1 MRYFDIRHPLRLVLT
16 ALALS
21 TLAACGSKT
30 DANESSIDAPTTTLD
45 PVAQTAADEQLFR
58 LVAYEGQQLLS
69 GGADNKETFKAS
81 FDFDTKNLFPPYR
94 EYLTDAM
101 LQDCLQKQLDQYSTF
116 YISYI
121 VPQLGSS
128 IPTPDWILEL
138 KDGKTFKP
146 SDFGRT
152 YMIRVKYVDVGYQ
165 PGEKDVDIH
174 YSIID
179 GTAYYFQDFDY
190 CLTSS

>member
-1 MRYFDIRHPLRLVLT
+1 MRTFTIKRSART
-16 ALALS
+16 ALAVLVLS
-21 TLAACGSKT
+21 TLAACGSKSNA
-30 DANESSIDAPTTTLD
+30 DELPMDAPTTTLD
-45 PVAQTAADEQLFR
+45 PAAQTAADEQLFR

-69 GGADNKETFKAS
+69 AAAHNKETFKAS
-81 FDFDTKNLFPPYR
+81 FDFDTKALFPPYR

-101 LQDCLQKQLDQYSTF
+101 LQNCLQEQLDQYSTF
-116 YISYI
+116 YIRYM

-128 IPTPDWILEL
+128 IPTPDWIFEL
-138 KDGKTFKP
+138 SDGKTFKP

-152 YMIRVKYVDVGYQ
+152 YMIRVKYVDVGIQ

-179 GTAYYFQDFDY
+179 GTAYYFTNFDY
-190 CLTSS
+190 CRPSS

>member
-1 MRYFDIRHPLRLVLT
+1 MINRSVRAAFAV
-16 ALALS
+16 LALS

-30 DANESSIDAPTTTLD
+30 DADESSIDAPTTTLD
-45 PVAQTAADEQLFR
+45 PAAQTAADEQLFR

-94 EYLTDAM
+94 EYLTDAL

-138 KDGKTFKP
+138 SDGKTFKP

-179 GTAYYFQDFDY
+179 GTAYYFKDFLY
-190 CLTSS
+190 CLPSS

>member
-1 MRYFDIRHPLRLVLT
+1 MRTFTINRSVRAAFAV
-16 ALALS
+16 LALS

-30 DANESSIDAPTTTLD
+30 DADESSIDAPTTTLD
-45 PVAQTAADEQLFR
+45 PAAQTAADEQLFR

-94 EYLTDAM
+94 EYLTDAV
-101 LQDCLQKQLDQYSTF
+101 LQNCLQEQLDQYSTF
-116 YISYI
+116 YISYT

-138 KDGKTFKP
+138 SDGKTFKP

-152 YMIRVKYVDVGYQ
+152 YMIRVKSVDVGYQ

-190 CLTSS
+190 CLPSS

>member
-1 MRYFDIRHPLRLVLT
+1 MINRSVRAAFAV
-16 ALALS
+16 LALS

-45 PVAQTAADEQLFR
+45 PAAQTAADEQLFR
-58 LVAYEGQQLLS
+58 LVAYEGQQLFS
-69 GGADNKETFKAS
+69 AAANTKETFKAS

-101 LQDCLQKQLDQYSTF
+101 LQDCLQEQLDQYSTF
-116 YISYI
+116 YISYM

-128 IPTPDWILEL
+128 IPTPDWILEHS
-138 KDGKTFKP
+138 DGKTFKP

-165 PGEKDVDIH
+165 PGEKDIDIH

-179 GTAYYFQDFDY
+179 GTAYYFTNFDY
-190 CLTSS
+190 CLPNS

>member
-1 MRYFDIRHPLRLVLT
+1 MLT

-21 TLAACGSKT
+21 TLVACGSKS
-30 DANESSIDAPTTTLD
+30 DANESAIDAPTTTLD
-45 PVAQTAADEQLFR
+45 PAAQTAADEQLLR
-58 LVAYEGQQLLS
+58 MVAYEGQQLLWE
-69 GGADNKETFKAS
+69 GADNKETRRIS
-81 FDFDTKNLFPPYR
+81 FDYDTKTLFPPYR
-94 EYLTDAM
+94 DYLTDEFLQNC
-101 LQDCLQKQLDQYSTF
+101 LQDELNQFTTF
-116 YISYI
+116 YIQYL

-128 IPTPDWILEL
+128 IPTPDWIFEL

-152 YMIRVKYVDVGYQ
+152 YLIRVKIVNIGYQ

-179 GTAYYFQDFDY
+179 GKAYTFTNFDY
-190 CLTSS
+190 CLTNS